1 MFSGSVS
8 KDASKPLCPVCVG
21 VEADDSFDKIE
32 ETRALLDETKFG
44 TNPCRDAGVCI
55 ASEREHVASLIC
67 RNIFCDNGVAHHE
80 DGRRWVRGCAQGGQV
95 ELEASLL
102 PTAT

>member
-1 MFSGSVS
+1 MSFPHVFSGSVS

-44 TNPCRDAGVCI
+44 TNPCRDAVF
-55 ASEREHVASLIC
+55 ASLQNANTLHLSFAAISSVTMVW
-67 RNIFCDNGVAHHE
+67 RITRMDVVGYAAAPKA
-80 DGRRWVRGCAQGGQV
+80 DR
-95 ELEASLL
+95 SS
-102 PTAT
+102 